1 MTSSLIDLEPTMKFS
16 CSDVHPGF
24 LDLRIMSIRFEYCF
38 RVSSQKKVFFLPRF
52 PWVGCGLTDFFIF
65 LGEWSLHL

>member
-24 LDLRIMSIRFEYCF
+24 LDLRIMSIRFEYFF
-38 RVSSQKKVFFLPRF
+38 RVSSQKKVFFCLVF
-52 PWVGCGLTDFFIF
+52 PGL
-65 LGEWSLHL
+65 GVA